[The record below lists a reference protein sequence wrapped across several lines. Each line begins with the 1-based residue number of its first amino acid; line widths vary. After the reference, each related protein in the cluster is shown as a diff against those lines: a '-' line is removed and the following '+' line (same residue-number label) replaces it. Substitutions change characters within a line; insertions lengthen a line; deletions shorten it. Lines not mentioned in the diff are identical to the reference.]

1 MILAA
6 PLVIPFAK
14 AVGLSVGA
22 LGMAAL
28 ADQVNEYIQANP
40 EESMK
45 ILSTIVPNIGIG
57 QIFMNKE
64 KISLE
69 DLDEM
74 TDEEAQDLSKEEKAE
89 LMKQAGKSG
98 GPNKRQTMIDISE
111 KLGLSGEGKEKQDIE
126 YDIDERYDEGGVEEV
141 SKPKFD
147 YKKFFRNRRAD
158 GGAIGIEVL
167 FEEKK
172 DGGRAGSTM
181 KSKRGLVDEP
191 GGYAGLTEQQEALL
205 GLQLQNDPEYQ
216 TGFYKSSPEL
226 KFEDFYKAPVGP
238 LRYVDEVQGSDS
250 YFDEDLEKYNIGPAG
265 PLRNLDPART
275 QGILE
280 TLDFKDPSG
289 ELALNYIDRLKPTE
303 DGGFYE
309 TVQTNKPKFSEFQLI
324 PKDQIKIAPPK
335 NFQNLSSTPKKGVY
349 GYTTLGM
356 PPSEYG
362 TTFMN
367 QTNPVYLSENL
378 AKYITTKPMSPANQK
393 LIFDTGVTGMYAAK
407 PADLMSKAI
416 DTIQH
421 EYAHNITKF
430 PAFANV
436 MKNAMNAPTPKDF
449 QLKGKPGDDL
459 SKYDKEE
466 LFTRALD
473 IERLLRKEGDLNNPS
488 IDLDLDYMNSI
499 LSKKYRNLNDQGQSL
514 AIQYINSLRPQVKD
528 YFDTVDRLNVLG
540 RDKDRGGFDPSGP
553 TQASIRATR
562 EDRSGR
568 GQRGG
573 FTNPGKGSYGPF
585 MADGGRVGFN
595 LGGLLTGQAKSIY
608 DFMNA
613 AGYFTEDEIRNA
625 IIGAGY
631 EIPGASQPET
641 TAPAPNTGIIGAQ
654 LNNDIGPAAPIGAPS
669 SLVTGFKTATQ
680 ERQNRLTNP
689 NKASALFNKF
699 TGGGQRDIGEM
710 IRSGQVD
717 QRKLAG
723 IPTVG
728 NIIGKA
734 LPDKYF
740 DMSLG
745 DQVFTQAMSGYT
757 GPTVFGENTTGL
769 SKDPFGL
776 NVRSGFGNYAEAV
789 GKDFASLRESLTGR
803 LAEKYG
809 VEFDEET
816 GMFKGKNAALANKMT
831 NMMRTKFN
839 FRKDQLAAKNRLD
852 AQIKAAEK
860 QRQEAKRIQDELAAA
875 AAAKDK
881 AAALA
886 AIQKQ
891 GRQDYNPNIHGRTD
905 YGRDSQGNQ
914 SFDFGGGFGIGSDGG
929 PVSNRT
935 GRGRTGYSEG
945 GLASMF
951 VEKR

>member
-6 PLVIPFAK
+6 PLVIPFSK
-14 AVGLSVGA
+14 AVPALAGLTGI
-22 LGMAAL
+22 LGMTAL
-28 ADQVNEYIQANP
+28 SEKVNEYIQENP

-45 ILSTIVPNIGIG
+45 ILSTIIPGAGIG
-57 QIFMNKE
+57 QIFMSKE
-64 KISLE
+64 DKISLE

-98 GPNKRQTMIDISE
+98 GKNKRQTMIDISE
-111 KLGLSGEGKEKQDIE
+111 KLGLSGSGKEKQDIE

-147 YKKFFRNRRAD
+147 YTKFFRKRRAD

-280 TLDFKDPSG
+280 TLDFNDPSG
-289 ELALNYIDRLKPTE
+289 ELAFNYIDRLKSTE

-309 TVQTNKPKFSEFQLI
+309 TIQTNKPKFSEFQLI
-324 PKDQIKIAPPK
+324 PEDQIKITPPK

-367 QTNPVYLSENL
+367 QTNPIYLNENL

-416 DTIQH
+416 DTVQH

-473 IERLLRKEGDLNNPS
+473 IERLFRKEGDLNNPS

-499 LSKKYRNLNDQGQSL
+499 LGKKYKNLNNQGQSL

-585 MADGGRVGFN
+585 MANGGRVGFD
-595 LGGLLTGQAKSIY
+595 LGGLTGPAKSIY
-608 DFMNA
+608 DSMMA

-631 EIPGASQPET
+631 EIPGASQPEQV
-641 TAPAPNTGIIGAQ
+641 TGIINQQ
-654 LNNDIGPAAPIGAPS
+654 L
-669 SLVTGFKTATQ
+669 Q
-680 ERQNRLTNP
+680 
-689 NKASALFNKF
+689 
-699 TGGGQRDIGEM
+699 TGGGDGPKGDFGIFGNLDKSTAKDFNVEVYDEELGDFVPTT
-710 IRSGQVD
+710 ITGYKNVNSGLYQD
-717 QRKLAG
+717 KFGKNLQPAFSNKGQAFGLFGLAAQALG
-723 IPTVG
+723 LTPDTVG
-728 NIIGKA
+728 GYVPGSIKGKYDGIGDMFGNIKNPFNIFKKQQA
-734 LPDKYF
+734 TLADI
-740 DMSLG
+740 
-745 DQVFTQAMSGYT
+745 QAMNKKA
-757 GPTVFGENTTGL
+757 V
-769 SKDPFGL
+769 DDL
-776 NVRSGFGNYAEAV
+776 N
-789 GKDFASLRESLTGR
+789 
-803 LAEKYG
+803 
-809 VEFDEET
+809 
-816 GMFKGKNAALANKMT
+816 
-831 NMMRTKFN
+831 
-839 FRKDQLAAKNRLD
+839 AKL
-852 AQIKAAEK
+852 AAEK
-860 QRQEAKRIQDELAAA
+860 
-875 AAAKDK
+875 AAKE
-881 AAALA
+881 A
-886 AIQKQ
+886 AIAAEMA
-891 GRQDYNPNIHGRTD
+891 RYNITS
-905 YGRDSQGNQ
+905 DS
-914 SFDFGGGFGIGSDGG
+914 DFGGGVPGG
-929 PVSNRT
+929 GGGNVRT
-935 GRGRTGYSEG
+935 SGGDVYGGAAYGYNEAEEKTDYYKDG